1 MRIQSKKTVLAI
13 RIILPILY
21 VLLLILMFTL
31 GRTHAVLFE
40 NKKADDGS
48 FKAFDSIEVSFNGQE
63 ALELFKGDRDQILL
77 RGQKHKVIIRFT
89 DGRDDF
95 VGEFRIPL
103 FQDTVLLSLPA
114 LVENLPS
121 AVKPFEL
128 YSEPTKE

>member
-1 MRIQSKKTVLAI
+1 MRIRSKKAVMII

-21 VLLLILMFTL
+21 ILLIALMFIL
-31 GRTHAVLFE
+31 GRTHTVLFE

-48 FKAFDSIEVSFNGQE
+48 FTHLGSIEIGFDGKEPQ
-63 ALELFKGDRDQILL
+63 ELFKGERDKILL
-77 RGQKHKVIIRFT
+77 RGQKHKVVIRFA

-121 AVKPFEL
+121 AVTSFEL
-128 YSEPTKE
+128 YTEPTKE

>member
-21 VLLLILMFTL
+21 ILLLILMFTM

-40 NKKADDGS
+40 NKKAEDGS
-48 FKAFDSIEVSFNGQE
+48 FKAFDVIEVSFNGQE
-63 ALELFKGDRDQILL
+63 PSELFKGERDQILL
-77 RGQKHKVIIRFT
+77 RGQKHKVVIKFA

-95 VGEFRIPL
+95 IGEFRIPL

-121 AVKPFEL
+121 AVTPFEL
-128 YSEPTKE
+128 YTEPTKE

>member
-1 MRIQSKKTVLAI
+1 MRIRSKKAVMII

-21 VLLLILMFTL
+21 ILLIALMFIL
-31 GRTHAVLFE
+31 GRTHTVLFE

-48 FKAFDSIEVSFNGQE
+48 FTHLGSIEISFDGKEPQ
-63 ALELFKGDRDQILL
+63 ELFKGERDKILL
-77 RGQKHKVIIRFT
+77 RGQKHKVVIRFA

-121 AVKPFEL
+121 AVTSFEL
-128 YSEPTKE
+128 YTEPTKE

>member
-1 MRIQSKKTVLAI
+1 MLQEIREMRKRNVPNCVCKLKEEKNENTIEKTVLAI

-63 ALELFKGDRDQILL
+63 PLELL
-77 RGQKHKVIIRFT
+77 RVIGIKYF
-89 DGRDDF
+89 
-95 VGEFRIPL
+95 
-103 FQDTVLLSLPA
+103 
-114 LVENLPS
+114 
-121 AVKPFEL
+121 
-128 YSEPTKE
+128 

>member
-1 MRIQSKKTVLAI
+1 MRIRSKKAVMII

-21 VLLLILMFTL
+21 ILLIALMFIL
-31 GRTHAVLFE
+31 GRTHTVLFE

-48 FKAFDSIEVSFNGQE
+48 FTHLGSIEISFDGKEPQ
-63 ALELFKGDRDQILL
+63 ELFKGERDKILL
-77 RGQKHKVIIRFT
+77 RGQKHKVVIRFA

-121 AVKPFEL
+121 AVTSFDL
-128 YSEPTKE
+128 YTEPTKE